1 MKKRSFV
8 KRIVS
13 LVMSVMMLGASLS
26 ALAADEQNAARAR
39 NGYYWTKTNLKYYI
53 SSEIYNSE
61 ERSLTFAS
69 FASWQEISYG
79 NSTINF
85 SFTYTSNPDNADI
98 IFQKEAMAEGTLAR
112 TDIISTTGGTSGP
125 IEKAYICL
133 NSADRIAP
141 IPMAYVPNDAYD
153 YMSIMQHE
161 IGHAMGI
168 AHCCEEE
175 NCANVMGGVLKMGQ
189 MRRSLKDY
197 DKASMIALYTI
208 YHPIA

>member
-53 SSEIYNSE
+53 SSEIYNGQ
-61 ERSLTFAS
+61 ERSLTSAAFS
-69 FASWQEISYG
+69 YWTDVSYG
-79 NSTINF
+79 SSTVHF

-98 IFQKEAMAEGTLAR
+98 VFQKEAMAEGTLAR

-133 NSADRIAP
+133 NSADPIAP
-141 IPMAYVPNDAYD
+141 VPMAYVPSNAYD

-161 IGHAMGI
+161 IGHMMGI
-168 AHCCEEE
+168 AHCCEEL
-175 NCANVMGGVLKMGQ
+175 NCANVMGGKLAMGV
-189 MRRSLKDY
+189 MRRSLQDY
-197 DKASMIALYTI
+197 DKASLIALYTI